1 MRNAALCLLLTWQG
15 ESSSCHDKT
24 MWCVSPSINNNPRF
38 NATCSFEL
46 DELTRLCKASP
57 ALTHQSAS
65 CCPMQPDDSVE
76 ALSVYSTASA
86 LQSEGAP
93 ECDDFEWLWIN
104 LNDFDTSKLLLKTS
118 ALLPWRPSWLSN
130 AIGDLSSHIL
140 KLLKRISLL
149 LIILEQLGYPG
160 IGPCLKFRSILS
172 GVVGGFHF
180 RELKQ
185 YQTQQVYSLMLRNVL
200 LHCKVRYRNFPL
212 SLALQLVVSF
222 ENSSRR
228 IQKDFVPQVHRR
240 LLWT

>member
-1 MRNAALCLLLTWQG
+1 MDLNWKRSKTSSVGHRRSKIPTAVMRNAALCLLLTWQG

-93 ECDDFEWLWIN
+93 ECDDFEWLWMN
-104 LNDFDTSKLLLKTS
+104 LNRSNDFQWIWMTLIPQNSF
-118 ALLPWRPSWLSN
+118 WRPPLFF
-130 AIGDLSSHIL
+130 
-140 KLLKRISLL
+140 
-149 LIILEQLGYPG
+149 LEDP
-160 IGPCLKFRSILS
+160 PDFRM
-172 GVVGGFHF
+172 
-180 RELKQ
+180 Q
-185 YQTQQVYSLMLRNVL
+185 
-200 LHCKVRYRNFPL
+200 
-212 SLALQLVVSF
+212 
-222 ENSSRR
+222 
-228 IQKDFVPQVHRR
+228 
-240 LLWT
+240 